1 MRKIYLIIT
10 VFLLVFISCD
20 NNIDILD
27 REVSTGLTE
36 DEVFKEAQYAER
48 YLYDIYDQLIPV
60 LPIGPLAG
68 SRWRS
73 PDVYLEASTDN
84 GHAEAQWGNVHNFNN
99 GAWDAAGGSFSNIDW
114 NMYWKSIRA
123 LNNFIARIDEVP
135 NNANFAFDDDK
146 RALRKAEAMTLLA
159 WNYAELAKEFGGVPL
174 ILKYYSIEDKDD
186 MNRPRNTYDETVN
199 LICELC
205 DEAAKVLPVDYPS
218 ANDYGRVTKGAAL
231 AIKAR
236 TLLYAASPLW
246 NNPDKPLDSP
256 FRGEYSQEK
265 WKLAA
270 EAAAEVIMLN
280 KYVLMDDI
288 TKIFLTRVND
298 EFIFTRMNRRVSY
311 TTGLSVPNKL
321 YINAYGNGGMNQV
334 TYNMIKQ
341 YEYLKNDQAYDIED
355 PASGYDPDNPYVARD
370 PRFYRDCLYN
380 GANLKD
386 LNNQIAE
393 FGISADGKTPKG
405 KHNDPYE
412 GPMDTYVYSV
422 KFADTHLYI
431 TWNPSFAYRGQAV
444 DANYP
449 YIRYAQVLLDYAEAM
464 NEYFGPE
471 VDGLGNGLTALWAVN
486 QVRTRSRYPID
497 LNKYKEYLPPAD
509 GTQGMPP
516 LPTGMSQ
523 EEMRSKLRRER
534 RVELSY
540 EEHRF
545 WDVRRWKLDP
555 EEFNTIQAQIPE
567 WYTEDG
573 VRKVRYKIVTTQKRV
588 FHPKMYRMPIP
599 EDQIFA
605 NPNLIQNPG
614 WPFSPESEE

>member
-1 MRKIYLIIT
+1 MKKIFILIAIIA
-10 VFLLVFISCD
+10 LVSTSCD
-20 NNIDILD
+20 DSADILD
-27 REVSTGLTE
+27 REVQIGLTE
-36 DEVFKEAQYAER
+36 DEVFTKAQYAER
-48 YLYDIYDQLIPV
+48 FFYDIYDLHIPV

-99 GAWDAAGGSFSNIDW
+99 GAWDAASGNFSNLDW
-114 NMYWKSIRA
+114 KMYWKTIRA
-123 LNNFIARIDEVP
+123 LNIFIARIDEVP
-135 NNANFAFDDDK
+135 DNANFGFNDEK
-146 RALRKAEAMTLLA
+146 RALRKAEAKLLLA
-159 WNYAELAKEFGGVPL
+159 WNYAELVKEFGGVP
-174 ILKYYSIEDKDD
+174 IITNVYSTTDPDLKKA
-186 MNRPRNTYDETVN
+186 RNTYDETVKF
-199 LICELC
+199 ICDLC
-205 DEAAKVLPVDYPS
+205 DEAAEILPIDHES

-246 NNPDKPLDSP
+246 NNPAKPDDSP
-256 FRGEYSQEK
+256 FRGKYSKEK

-270 EAAAEVIMLN
+270 QAAAEVIKLN
-280 KYVLMDDI
+280 RYYLIDDI

-298 EFIFTRMNRRVSY
+298 EFIYTRMNRRVSY
-311 TTGLSVPNKL
+311 VTGLSVPNKL

-341 YEYLKNDQAYDIED
+341 YEYLKDGKAYDIED
-355 PASGYDPDNPYVARD
+355 PLSGYDPTNPYVGRD

-380 GANLKD
+380 GARLKD
-386 LNNQIAE
+386 VNNQIAE
-393 FGISADGKTPKG
+393 FGVSGDGKTPKG

-422 KFADTHLYI
+422 KFADMHLYI
-431 TWNPSFAYRGQAV
+431 TWNPSFAYLGQAV

-464 NEYFGPE
+464 NEYYGPE

-486 QVRTRSRYPID
+486 QVRTRSRFPD
-497 LNKYKEYLPPAD
+497 DKNKYKEYLPPAD
-509 GTQGMPP
+509 GTMKMPP
-516 LPTGMSQ
+516 FPTGMTQ
-523 EEMRSKLRRER
+523 EVMKQKLRRER
-534 RVELSY
+534 RIELSY

-555 EEFNTIQAQIPE
+555 EEFNTIQAQVPE
-567 WYTEDG
+567 WYTENG
-573 VRKVRYKIVTTQKRV
+573 VRKVRYKIITTQKRM
-588 FHPKMYRMPIP
+588 FQTKMYRMPIP

-605 NPNLIQNPG
+605 NPNLVQNPG
-614 WPFSPESEE
+614 WQFSPESEE